1 MAEISIQEIRLS
13 MAAVVFVL
21 GALSF
26 AVGAYVLVIRAT
38 GKEVRNLTS
47 QTALLAQKGL
57 AEDVAGLVGNASS
70 LLAAT
75 NDLVRSTAGV
85 GVFLDVMGLLLMA
98 ISSWIILQF

>member
-1 MAEISIQEIRLS
+1 MAEISIQEIRLA
-13 MAAVVFVL
+13 MAATVFVL
-21 GALSF
+21 GTLSF
-26 AVGAYVLVIRAT
+26 AVGTFVLVIRAT

-47 QTALLAQKGL
+47 QTAQLAQKGL

-85 GVFLDVMGLLLMA
+85 GVFLNLMGLVLMGV
-98 ISSWIILQF
+98 STWIIQQF